1 MKKGI
6 KIVLGLGV
14 VVVGYFLYKKNKGT
28 KSTTGGVF
36 ESTESTESN
45 GSIKGYNEKLDKNV
59 ISGISTD
66 GTARFYG
73 SNNQIINDTKVDFKK
88 LGVKVG
94 DKIYATNKG
103 NQGMKIT
110 SIYNKHN
117 LTFTNASTYPLF
129 KIPTEYK
136 IRKQQ

>member
-1 MKKGI
+1 MKKSI
-6 KIVLGLGV
+6 KIALGVGV

-28 KSTTGGVF
+28 
-36 ESTESTESN
+36 ESTESTESTAN
-45 GSIKGYNEKLDKNV
+45 KN
-59 ISGISTD
+59 IINGISTD
-66 GTARFYG
+66 GSARFYG
-73 SNNQIINDTKVDFKK
+73 SDNQTISDTKVDFKK
-88 LGVKVG
+88 LGIKVG

-110 SIYNKHN
+110 SIYNKN
-117 LTFTNASTYPLF
+117 VLTFTNASTYPLF